1 MSGNAAETA
10 VQPSARQSRGVVPWV
25 RWAGPV
31 VLVVALLTHLV
42 VYLRWPDFA
51 LQIDVLVYRFG
62 GLRVLDGLDLYAI
75 GRNGAPDDLLFTY
88 TPFAALVFVPLGL
101 INDYSAQV
109 LALSVMPLLGF
120 YAVWRMLTYLGLSAA
135 KGLWS
140 LVALLVGLLS
150 WIEPIRLSVQLG
162 QINLLIL
169 AVVTA
174 DLLAPRHRKWAG
186 VGIGL
191 VAGIKLTPAI
201 FIVYLFLIGRIRAA
215 VVATATLV
223 TTVLIGFAVLP
234 SESSYYWFGRAFENV
249 NRIAR
254 DPSVS
259 TSLRGLFLR
268 LDWPPAV
275 ATVLGVA
282 LMAVTLA
289 VAVLAYRRNEALLG
303 IALVG
308 MASAAVS
315 PFSWSHHWVW
325 FAPVAVHLGYR
336 AYVLRSRT
344 SAWMLWLSWALLAAW
359 FTTLKGKTPES
370 GILSWRPGGVL
381 NEIIPSAYLF
391 VFLAALVTTALW
403 LPRISQA
410 KEPDPPAVPDSPQ
423 VIGAT

>member
-10 VQPSARQSRGVVPWV
+10 VQSADRQSRGVVPWV
-25 RWAGPV
+25 RWAGPL
-31 VLVVALLTHLV
+31 VLVAAVLTHFAI
-42 VYLRWPDFA
+42 YLHWPDFA

-101 INDYSAQV
+101 IGDYSAQV
-109 LALSVMPLLGF
+109 LALTVMPLLGI
-120 YAVWRMLTYLGLSAA
+120 YAVWRMLTYLGLSAS

-140 LVALLVGLLS
+140 LVALLVGLLA
-150 WIEPIRLSVQLG
+150 WLEPIRLSVQLG

-169 AVVTA
+169 ALVTA

-201 FIVYLFLIGRIRAA
+201 FIVYLALVGRIRAA
-215 VVATATLV
+215 LVATATLA
-223 TTVLIGFAVLP
+223 TTVLIGFLVLP

-249 NRIAR
+249 KRITR

-268 LDWPPAV
+268 LDWPPTV
-275 ATVLGVA
+275 ATVLAVA
-282 LMAVTLA
+282 LMAVSLA

-344 SAWMLWLSWALLAAW
+344 SAWTLWLSWALLAAW
-359 FTTLKGKTPES
+359 FTTLQGKTPEG
-370 GILSWRPGGVL
+370 GIVSWRPGGLL
-381 NEIIPSAYLF
+381 NELLPSTYL
-391 VFLAALVTTALW
+391 VAFLATLIATAQW
-403 LPRISQA
+403 LRRTSPA
-410 KEPDPPAVPDSPQ
+410 KEPDSPTVPDSPQ
-423 VIGAT
+423 VIGAA